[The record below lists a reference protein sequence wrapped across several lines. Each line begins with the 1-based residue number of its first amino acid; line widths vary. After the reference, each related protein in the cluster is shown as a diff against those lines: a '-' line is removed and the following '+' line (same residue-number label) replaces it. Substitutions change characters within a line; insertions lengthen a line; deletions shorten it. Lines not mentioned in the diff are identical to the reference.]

1 MKENS
6 YVFGSLQ
13 YLSTGISLTRNSMN
27 TQVWRQLHVQMLRKL
42 RGGKFQT
49 FEIDWLRNT
58 PTELLLSKALWL
70 WAKQWLQRH
79 SRLWS
84 FQIQAVRL
92 QKALDARPLLCAACL
107 LNSVSASVSSVKYHS
122 KAVVQRTELYTKRA
136 NWKEPKATDSWP
148 SGL

>member
-49 FEIDWLRNT
+49 FW
-58 PTELLLSKALWL
+58 
-70 WAKQWLQRH
+70 
-79 SRLWS
+79 RL
-84 FQIQAVRL
+84 
-92 QKALDARPLLCAACL
+92 
-107 LNSVSASVSSVKYHS
+107 
-122 KAVVQRTELYTKRA
+122 
-136 NWKEPKATDSWP
+136 TDSGIP
-148 SGL
+148 PQSYYYQKHYDFTKKVTAKAQQTVILPDPGCKTSESFPRRQTTAVCSLSSEQCLCICVQCKVP

>member
-49 FEIDWLRNT
+49 FEID
-58 PTELLLSKALWL
+58 
-70 WAKQWLQRH
+70 
-79 SRLWS
+79 
-84 FQIQAVRL
+84 
-92 QKALDARPLLCAACL
+92 
-107 LNSVSASVSSVKYHS
+107 
-122 KAVVQRTELYTKRA
+122 
-136 NWKEPKATDSWP
+136 
-148 SGL
+148 